1 MGIRIVNKSKDVTF
15 KQFYDDLSL
24 IYKKTLEKLQIKK
37 NYDLSVI
44 LVKSKYIQNINRD
57 YRNID
62 KPTDVITFAM
72 QEGESYMYEE
82 EYDLGDIYI
91 NIDYVYLQALQYE
104 HSIRREFCFLFVHGL
119 LHALGYDHM
128 NIDDEK
134 VMFELQDEILEP
146 IVKR

>member
-37 NYDLSVI
+37 DYDLSVI
-44 LVKSKYIQNINRD
+44 LVKSKYIQNINRE

-91 NIDYVYLQALQYE
+91 NIDYVYLQASQYE

>member
-37 NYDLSVI
+37 DYDLSVI
-44 LVKSKYIQNINRD
+44 LVKSKYIQNINRE

-91 NIDYVYLQALQYE
+91 NIDYVYLQASQYE

-128 NIDDEK
+128 NVDDER

>member
-24 IYKKTLEKLQIKK
+24 IYKKTLEKLQIEK

-44 LVKSKYIQNINRD
+44 LVKSKYIQNINRE

-91 NIDYVYLQALQYE
+91 NIDYVYLQASQYD

-134 VMFELQDEILEP
+134 VMFKLQDEILEP

>member
-37 NYDLSVI
+37 DYDLSVI
-44 LVKSKYIQNINRD
+44 LVKSKYIQNINRE

>member
-91 NIDYVYLQALQYE
+91 NIDYVYLQASQYE